1 MNNSKGIFEQMQEG
15 CKHTYIHNKEL
26 TLEGLKEIFNKYLFN
41 KSERRTIMHTGIG
54 GYYSYKFALAMTTG
68 VITLDM
74 VIKHAKLIHKNQFR
88 KTCIDINNIVW
99 MYDIIK
105 GKLYWICLQQ
115 YQQPTVKKD
124 PKESRF
130 NKWEKMLKEKYEE

>member
-1 MNNSKGIFEQMQEG
+1 MNNSKGIYEQMQEG
-15 CKHTYIHNKEL
+15 CKYTYIHNKKL
-26 TLEGLKEIFNKYLFN
+26 TLEGLKEIFNKQ
-41 KSERRTIMHTGIG
+41 SERRTIMHTEID
-54 GYYSYKFALAMTTG
+54 GYYSYKFALVMTTG
-68 VITLDM
+68 IITPDM
-74 VIKHAKLIHKNQFR
+74 VIKHAKLIHKNQFK

-99 MYDIIK
+99 MYNIIK

-130 NKWEKMLKEKYEE
+130 NKWEKMLKERYE